1 MLFYQLAWS
10 LFAAKLSSE
19 LYVKSL
25 YVKKG
30 VCQEEVTLA
39 DENALQM
46 QGICS

>member
-1 MLFYQLAWS
+1 MKKEYP
-10 LFAAKLSSE
+10 
-19 LYVKSL
+19 